1 MKEILLAWL
10 PTVPAYFLGIYQF
23 RFMLPPRPGVGY
35 RLLFV
40 VYGLVLLGAK
50 SFSDFYWQITGTGQG
65 LSCLVVCLM
74 TVTLPL
80 FLLICFGGDWRRRL
94 FVLFPAVCLHSFVV
108 FPFCLLVM
116 NQPWPL
122 PYYSRWLGISAL
134 FFLGSLA
141 ACAISCLLCLPLLHM
156 AEALPKPLYTALAVA
171 SPLLN
176 MGINLQQV
184 LFLLKDPNRLYGMLR
199 HLPFLMLEAVAL
211 GLVFLLLVNRR
222 ARQTLAIAAVREKMH
237 RRALET
243 QQRNVEQMRALR
255 RQHRRSL
262 EELQALLEKEDT
274 AAALEAVRRMTRRDA
289 QVTHRYADNPVAD
302 VALAAAAH
310 RCAEAGIT
318 LQIHGTLPRCCT
330 LPPVDLASLLY
341 NLFSNAIT
349 AADQAP
355 RPARLSIDFCTAAGR
370 LCVTVRNSVGN
381 TPPRPRGEGHGFGQK
396 ILREITHRYDG
407 SYTLEREGCE
417 AVAVAMV
424 CLPEERGGPAHD

>member
-23 RFMLPPRPGVGY
+23 RFLLTPRPGVGY

-50 SFSDFYWQITGTGQG
+50 AFSDFYWQLTFTGQG

-74 TVTLPL
+74 TLTLPL
-80 FLLICFGGDWRRRL
+80 FLLLCFTGDWRRRL

-108 FPFCLLVM
+108 SPFCLLVM
-116 NQPWPL
+116 NQPWPQ
-122 PYYSRWLGISAL
+122 PMARWLGISAL

-156 AEALPKPLYTALAVA
+156 AEALPKPLYTALAAA

-184 LFLLKDPNRLYGMLR
+184 LFLSKDPNRLYGMLR